1 VNFGFTPP
9 DPQKILE
16 SMDRIKTA
24 FENAAAA
31 DTGAAQPLFQSL
43 SDKFNKVITDGMDM
57 AAQNPNPNQVMRSL
71 MPVMMELQKTV
82 MQLQK
87 HAQTDSRVADALADL
102 ENSIK
107 AEVQTLMGS
116 LPGIPGIPGLG
127 RGNNKPPAPPKPPKP
142 KKPGNGSFDL

>member
-1 VNFGFTPP
+1 MNFGFTPP
-9 DPQKILE
+9 DPEKILE

-43 SDKFNKVITDGMDM
+43 SDKFNKVISDGMDM
-57 AAQNPNPNQVMRSL
+57 ASQNPNPNQVMRSL

-82 MQLQK
+82 MQLQRM
-87 HAQTDSRVADALADL
+87 AQTDSRVANTLSDL
-102 ENSIK
+102 EETIK
-107 AEVQTLMGS
+107 GEVQTLMGS
-116 LPGIPGIPGLG
+116 LPGIPGIPGIG
-127 RGNNKPPAPPKPPKP
+127 RGGKPPVPPKPPKP